1 MRSMLQPHNGAEA
14 VRHLIE
20 SAREVR
26 PTSPPELGARE
37 FPVMAPDAFIGLA
50 GEIVRLIAP
59 HTESDPV
66 ALLLNA
72 HTCFG
77 NAIGRGPHYRV
88 EGTEHGPN
96 LFVVQVGDSSKARK
110 GTGLDRVKQVFRLA
124 DEEWTTRRIESGLS
138 SGEGVIWAVRDST
151 KRMVKEGK

>member
-1 MRSMLQPHNGAEA
+1 MLPHNGAEA
-14 VRHLIE
+14 VRYSIE
-20 SAREVR
+20 NAREIR
-26 PTSPPELGARE
+26 PTTPAEPAPRE
-37 FPVMAPDAFIGLA
+37 FPVMAPEAFIGVA
-50 GEIVRLIAP
+50 GEIVRLIEP

-124 DEEWTTRRIESGLS
+124 DEKWATHRMESGLS
-138 SGEGVIWAVRDST
+138 SGEGVIWAVRDAI
-151 KRMVKEGK
+151 KRMVKEGKG